1 MVEFAQITRGHWL
14 TFHRKVKLC
23 PQIKGRT
30 MTEMCY
36 YEVLEVSKECSG
48 AELKKSYRK
57 LAMKYHPDRNP
68 DDKEAEDQFKVVNE
82 AYQVL
87 SDDKKRGIYDRY
99 GKAGLEGQG
108 GMGGGFGG
116 GNMDD
121 IMDMFN
127 SMFGG
132 SGGGFGGGFGRTRR
146 DPSQKYALDFE
157 IELPL
162 AFHEAVFGCEKKI
175 DITFKTPCDDCKG
188 TGAKD
193 AKLETCD
200 YCKGQGQ
207 VLMRQGPMQFAQ
219 TCPKCHGEGQS
230 TAEECGSCSGKGYH
244 EEDDIVTI
252 KIPAGVDSGNRLR
265 AQGYGN
271 EAKNGARGDLYLTF
285 YVEEDENFVRNGK
298 DIYVEVPV
306 FFTQAILGETIAI
319 PALEGELDLELKQST
334 KDKEQFVFEDEGV
347 ADVHG
352 GRKGRLVA
360 QIQMILPKQINEEQK
375 ELLEKLQESY
385 GVESSPHKSTFDS
398 AFSRVKGWFKS

>member
-1 MVEFAQITRGHWL
+1 
-14 TFHRKVKLC
+14 
-23 PQIKGRT
+23 

-36 YEVLEVSKECSG
+36 YEVLEVSKDCSG
-48 AELKKSYRK
+48 AELKKAYRK

-68 DDKEAEDQFKVVNE
+68 DDKAAEDKFKVVNE

-87 SDDKKRGIYDRY
+87 SDEEKRSIYDRY

-108 GMGGGFGG
+108 GMRGGGFGG

-132 SGGGFGGGFGRTRR
+132 SGSGGGFGRQSRR

-157 IELPL
+157 IELQL
-162 AFHEAVFGCEKKI
+162 EFHEAVFGCEKKI
-175 DITFKTPCDDCKG
+175 DITYKTSCDDCKG

-200 YCKGQGQ
+200 YCGGQGQ

-219 TCPKCHGEGQS
+219 TCPKCQGQGQS
-230 TAEECGSCSGKGYH
+230 VKEACGSCRGKGYH
-244 EEDDIVTI
+244 EEEDTVTVN
-252 KIPAGVDSGNRLR
+252 IPAGVDSGNRLR

-271 EAKNGARGDLYLTF
+271 EGKNGQRGDLYMTF
-285 YVEEDENFVRNGK
+285 IVEEDENFIRNGN
-298 DIYVEVPV
+298 DIYIEVPV
-306 FFTQAILGETIAI
+306 FFTQAILGETISI
-319 PALEGELDLELKQST
+319 PALDGELELDLKQST
-334 KDKEQFVFEDEGV
+334 KDKEQFIFDGEGV

-360 QIQMILPKQINEEQK
+360 QIQMILPKKINEEQK

-385 GVESSPHKSTFDS
+385 GVESRPHKSTFDS
-398 AFSRVKGWFKS
+398 AFDRVKSWFKN

>member
-1 MVEFAQITRGHWL
+1 
-14 TFHRKVKLC
+14 
-23 PQIKGRT
+23 
-30 MTEMCY
+30 MTDLDY
-36 YEVLEVSKECSG
+36 YEVLEVSKDSSG
-48 AELKKSYRK
+48 AELKKAYRK

-68 DDKEAEDQFKVVNE
+68 DDKEAEDKFKVVNE

-87 SDDKKRGIYDRY
+87 SDDEKRSIYDRY
-99 GKAGLEGQG
+99 GKAGLEGRG

-116 GNMDD
+116 SNMDD
-121 IMDMFN
+121 VMDMFN

-132 SGGGFGGGFGRTRR
+132 GFGGGFGQTRR

-162 AFHEAVFGCEKKI
+162 KFHEAVFGCEKKI
-175 DITFKTPCDDCKG
+175 DIRYKTPCGDCKG

-200 YCKGQGQ
+200 YCQGQGQ

-219 TCPKCHGEGQS
+219 TCPKCHGQGQS
-230 TAEECGSCSGKGYH
+230 TKEACGSCSGKGYH
-244 EEDDIVTI
+244 EEEDTVTVD
-252 KIPAGVDSGNRLR
+252 IPAGVDSGNRLR

-271 EAKNGARGDLYLTF
+271 EAQNGQRGDLYLTF
-285 YVEEDENFVRNGK
+285 RVEEDENFIRNGN
-298 DIYVEVPV
+298 DIYIEVPV
-306 FFTQAILGETIAI
+306 FFTQAILGETISI
-319 PALEGELDLELKQST
+319 PALDGELELELKQST
-334 KDKEQFVFEDEGV
+334 QDKEQFVFNGEGV

-360 QIQMILPKQINEEQK
+360 QVQMILPKKINEEQK

-385 GVESSPHKSTFDS
+385 GVESRPHKNTFDS
-398 AFSRVKGWFKS
+398 AFDRVKSWFKN